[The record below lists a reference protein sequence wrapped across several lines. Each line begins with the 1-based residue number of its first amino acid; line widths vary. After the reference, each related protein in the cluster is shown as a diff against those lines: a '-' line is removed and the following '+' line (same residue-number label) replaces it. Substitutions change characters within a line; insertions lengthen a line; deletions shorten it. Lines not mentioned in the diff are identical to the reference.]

1 MTDLSNAEISVE
13 GEYGEC
19 LVCGES
25 IHWTQ
30 LVRLEFGDFC
40 ESHVPG
46 RMVPDDQADM
56 GHDTN
61 LERDTF
67 GDAL

>member
-1 MTDLSNAEISVE
+1 MSDFSTGELTVE

-25 IHWTQ
+25 FHWELLT
-30 LVRLEFGDFC
+30 LTREGPYCAD
-40 ESHVPG
+40 HVNG
-46 RMVPDDQADM
+46 DDQADM